1 MAKVIEGRQ
10 PAKVTDKKAI
20 LAVRLIESAVSSER
34 ADGVGKSLVTTAS
47 GETWYVDIDLEGLLK
62 LIEEC

>member
-34 ADGVGKSLVTTAS
+34 ADGVGKSLVTTAN
-47 GETWYVDIDLEGLLK
+47 VDIDLEGLLK